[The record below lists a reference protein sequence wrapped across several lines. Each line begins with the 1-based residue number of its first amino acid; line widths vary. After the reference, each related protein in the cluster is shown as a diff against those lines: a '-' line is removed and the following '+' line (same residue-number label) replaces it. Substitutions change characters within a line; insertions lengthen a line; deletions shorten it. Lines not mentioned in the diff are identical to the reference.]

1 MFKKDVIDMVN
12 VDDLKDSGTLREFI
26 ENLDHLTL
34 VDLLEE
40 QIINNVFDLGTDQEV
55 REWYDMNAYRMSILE
70 LANCFG
76 ISQGQLME
84 HSLSGKAVSK

>member
-12 VDDLKDSGTLREFI
+12 IDDLREPRTLNQFLEA
-26 ENLDHLTL
+26 LDRWTL
-34 VDLLEE
+34 IDMLEE

-55 REWYDMNAYRMSILE
+55 REWYDYNANMSFLS
-70 LANCFG
+70 LADSLG
-76 ISQGQLME
+76 ISQDELNE